1 MGKEEPRN
9 EWAFAAGG
17 SEGYEGGDDVSR
29 TQYQFIPMDPDQIVE
44 WMTAKYEELTGVAV
58 QPGSPERL
66 FIQWVASVV
75 IQERALVNYAANQNL
90 PSRAVGENLDALA
103 ELFYARKRPDAAAA
117 TCTMRFTISGELT
130 FAVLIP
136 KGTRVTDAGKTL
148 VWETVEDAYVN
159 AGETYA
165 DVKIR
170 CQTKGAAG
178 NGFVAGQINTIVDLF
193 AYFQSCANLNESD
206 GGGDAAT
213 DEEFYELLRLSMDA
227 YSTAGARG
235 SYIYWAMQVDTKIA
249 DVIAASPTPGVVKLY
264 ILMDDGTPARPE
276 IKDLVLAACSAD
288 DRRPLTDLVSVEDP
302 EQVRYNIRFTYYIQ
316 DNAET
321 SAEALAL
328 AVAEKVGEFT
338 DWQSA
343 KLGRDINPSRLISM
357 LMETGIKRVE
367 LEEPAFTSLRDG
379 SGKEAPQVAQLGTVT
394 VQSGGYE
401 DE

>member
-1 MGKEEPRN
+1 
-9 EWAFAAGG
+9 
-17 SEGYEGGDDVSR
+17 
-29 TQYQFIPMDPDQIVE
+29 
-44 WMTAKYEELTGVAV
+44 MTAKYEELTGVTV

-66 FIQWVASVV
+66 FIQWAASVV
-75 IQERALVNYAANQNL
+75 IQERALANYAANQNL
-90 PSRAVGENLDALA
+90 PSRAEGENLDALA
-103 ELFYARKRPDAAAA
+103 ELFYTHERPQAKAA
-117 TCTMRFTISGELT
+117 TCTMRFTISEPQA

-136 KGTRVTDAGKTL
+136 KGTRVTDASNTH
-148 VWETVEDAYVN
+148 VWETAEDIYVT

-165 DVKIR
+165 DVKAV
-170 CQTKGAAG
+170 CQTVGAAG

-193 AYFQSCANLNESD
+193 AYYQSCANLTESD

-213 DEEFYELLRLSMDA
+213 DEEFYELLRLSMDG
-227 YSTAGARG
+227 YSCAGARG
-235 SYIYWAMQVDTKIA
+235 GYIYFAKRVDTKIA

-264 ILMDDGTPARPE
+264 VLMDDGSIATE
-276 IKDLVLAACSAD
+276 EMKEKVLAACSAD
-288 DRRPLTDLVSVEDP
+288 DVRPLTDFVSVEDP
-302 EQVRYNIRFTYYIQ
+302 EQVPYNVRLTYYIQ
-316 DNAET
+316 DDAEV
-321 SAEALAL
+321 SAEELAL

-379 SGKEAPQVAQLGTVT
+379 SGTEAPQVAVLGTVT
-394 VQSGGYE
+394 VKSGGYE

>member
-1 MGKEEPRN
+1 M
-9 EWAFAAGG
+9 
-17 SEGYEGGDDVSR
+17 SR
-29 TQYQFIPMDPDQIVE
+29 TQYQFIPTDPDEIVE
-44 WMTAKYEELTGVAV
+44 WMTAKYEELTGVTV

-66 FIQWVASVV
+66 FIQWAASVV
-75 IQERALVNYAANQNL
+75 IQERALANYAANQNL
-90 PSRAVGENLDALA
+90 PSRAEGENLDALA
-103 ELFYARKRPDAAAA
+103 ELFYTHERPQAKAA
-117 TCTMRFTISGELT
+117 TCTMRFTISEPQA

-136 KGTRVTDAGKTL
+136 KGTRVTDASNTH
-148 VWETVEDAYVN
+148 VWETAEDIYVT

-165 DVKIR
+165 DVKAV
-170 CQTKGAAG
+170 CQTVGAAG

-193 AYFQSCANLNESD
+193 AYYQSCANLTESD

-213 DEEFYELLRLSMDA
+213 DEEFYELLRLSMDG
-227 YSTAGARG
+227 YSCAGARG
-235 SYIYWAMQVDTKIA
+235 GYIYFAKRVDTKIA

-264 ILMDDGTPARPE
+264 VLMDDGSIATE
-276 IKDLVLAACSAD
+276 EMKGKVLAACSAD
-288 DRRPLTDLVSVEDP
+288 DVRPLTDFVSVEDP
-302 EQVRYNIRFTYYIQ
+302 EQVPYNVRLTYYIQ
-316 DNAET
+316 DDAEV
-321 SAEALAL
+321 SAEELAL

-379 SGKEAPQVAQLGTVT
+379 SGTEAPQVAVLGTVT
-394 VQSGGYE
+394 VKSGGYE

>member
-1 MGKEEPRN
+1 M
-9 EWAFAAGG
+9 
-17 SEGYEGGDDVSR
+17 SR
-29 TQYQFIPMDPDQIVE
+29 AQYQFIPTDPDEIVE
-44 WMTAKYEELTGVAV
+44 WMTAKYEELTGVPV

-66 FIQWVASVV
+66 FIQWAASVV
-75 IQERALVNYAANQNL
+75 IQERALANYAANQNL
-90 PSRAVGENLDALA
+90 PSRAEGENLDALA
-103 ELFYARKRPDAAAA
+103 ELFYTHERPQAKAA
-117 TCTMRFTISGELT
+117 TCTMRFTISEPQA

-136 KGTRVTDAGKTL
+136 KGTRVTDASNTH
-148 VWETVEDAYVN
+148 VWETAEDIYVT

-165 DVKIR
+165 DVKAV
-170 CQTKGAAG
+170 CQTVGAAG

-193 AYFQSCANLNESD
+193 AYYQSCANLTESD

-213 DEEFYELLRLSMDA
+213 DEEFYELLRLSMDG
-227 YSTAGARG
+227 YSCAGARG
-235 SYIYWAMQVDTKIA
+235 GYIYFAKRVDTKIA

-264 ILMDDGTPARPE
+264 VLMDDGSIATE
-276 IKDLVLAACSAD
+276 EMKEKVLAACSAD
-288 DRRPLTDLVSVEDP
+288 DVRPLTDFVSVEDP
-302 EQVRYNIRFTYYIQ
+302 EQVPYNVRLTYYIQ
-316 DNAET
+316 DDAEV
-321 SAEALAL
+321 SAEELAL

-379 SGKEAPQVAQLGTVT
+379 SGTEAPQVAVLGTVT
-394 VQSGGYE
+394 VKSGGYE